1 MKTALRRQQ
10 TEVSGVRP
18 APRTPQSE
26 SRLAHAS
33 FPSRHPSS
41 VSGPPSS
48 VLRPPSSVLRPQS
61 SVLSPQSSVLSPPS
75 SVLRPSLRGFTMVE
89 IAISLAVIGFALVA
103 IVGILPIGMGVQKE
117 NRQETIINQD
127 ATVFLDAIRN
137 GAMGLDDLTN
147 YVMAITNYVTEYDQK
162 TMKPISALRYGYTPT
177 SSSTS
182 PQFPLVNGARI
193 VGLLSTPKYVPLP
206 GGIRGGGSTFYSNH
220 VVAYVRSMS
229 GPASEKYPQS
239 SLSIQ
244 DLAFSYRLV
253 PEVVPNQ
260 YLYNPDQQAV
270 NLQTNLQN
278 NLHELRLTFR
288 WPLLNQGAAGPDHQV
303 FRTIAGGFLSQT
315 NELVP
320 ASAHPESTLYFF
332 QPRNYVKASP

>member
-26 SRLAHAS
+26 SRLAHSS

-41 VSGPPSS
+41 VSG
-48 VLRPPSSVLRPQS
+48 
-61 SVLSPQSSVLSPPS
+61 PPS

-147 YVMAITNYVTEYDQK
+147 YIINITNWATDYQDSPRGPTQLGLPKIYWYTK
-162 TMKPISALRYGYTPT
+162 APSCPYPIN
-177 SSSTS
+177 
-182 PQFPLVNGARI
+182 NGMRI
-193 VGLLSTPKYVPLP
+193 IGLLSTPKYVPLP
-206 GGIRGGGSTFYSNH
+206 IAKGSTGFTSNH
-220 VVAYVRSMS
+220 VVALVYSMS
-229 GPASEKYPQS
+229 GPASEKFPQNNPAMQN
-239 SLSIQ
+239 LT
-244 DLAFSYRLV
+244 FSYRLHV
-253 PEVVPNQ
+253 KN
-260 YLYNPDQQAV
+260 LAGKPDIVLAKYK
-270 NLQTNLQN
+270 T
-278 NLHELRLTFR
+278 
-288 WPLLNQGAAGPDHQV
+288 
-303 FRTIAGGFLSQT
+303 
-315 NELVP
+315 
-320 ASAHPESTLYFF
+320 
-332 QPRNYVKASP
+332 